1 MPKAQESHRT
11 IQPHNSCASLAIH
24 DADKLVDLL
33 SHISHLKSNIS
44 PSYLTSHISNL
55 LKLESLAYAQVKS
68 GLSFFAGALFAECV
82 IKADAAVVLK
92 AEEIAEAAAV

>member
-33 SHISHLKSNIS
+33 SHISHLKSHIS
-44 PSYLTSHISNL
+44 PSHL
-55 LKLESLAYAQVKS
+55 LKLEGLAYAQVKS
-68 GLSFFAGALFAECV
+68 GLSFFAGALFAESV

-92 AEEIAEAAAV
+92 AEEIAETAAV